1 MVGTYSFIFN
11 NLLWSCFF
19 LCRIEFIYVLHAS
32 FVASSDLWLVTRHNH
47 SLSELRCPLFIHTHS
62 GYEMLSRRLLNYWA
76 NENCMVGVGYP
87 MCAAWVDAR
96 LHNPSLV
103 GWDSILSDS
112 KWFYQGSFQRRT
124 GVPNCSSHVEL
135 AESNLEPADDH
146 PNPLRKKPKV
156 AAEWDDKTGYWKNLA
171 EQRIAVSYKLAY
183 FSTILKFTTPLAKHH
198 MNMQ

>member
-1 MVGTYSFIFN
+1 
-11 NLLWSCFF
+11 
-19 LCRIEFIYVLHAS
+19 
-32 FVASSDLWLVTRHNH
+32 
-47 SLSELRCPLFIHTHS
+47 
-62 GYEMLSRRLLNYWA
+62 
-76 NENCMVGVGYP
+76 

-96 LHNPSLV
+96 SHNPSLV

-112 KWFYQGSFQRRT
+112 KSFYQGLFQRLTDVR
-124 GVPNCSSHVEL
+124 NCSSHVEL

-171 EQRIAVSYKLAY
+171 EQQIAVSYELAY